1 MVTLGD
7 GKYTY
12 ALSGTNWGNLPAG
25 ANYKE
30 ATSVAVDSQDNVYVF
45 NRGTHPIVVYDSEG
59 NVLHTWGHGIFDTP
73 HGVAVGPDDSVY
85 CIDSGDHTVRKFTPE
100 GEAPHDAR
108 HAGPGAAAD
117 ERRAVQ
123 SPDNCRV

>member
-45 NRGTHPIVVYDSEG
+45 NRGTHPMVVYDSDG
-59 NVLHTWGHGIFDTP
+59 NLLRH
-73 HGVAVGPDDSVY
+73 VGTR
-85 CIDSGDHTVRKFTPE
+85 HL
-100 GEAPHDAR
+100 R
-108 HAGPGAAAD
+108 HAPRRRCGAG
-117 ERRAVQ
+117 RLRLLH
-123 SPDNCRV
+123 R